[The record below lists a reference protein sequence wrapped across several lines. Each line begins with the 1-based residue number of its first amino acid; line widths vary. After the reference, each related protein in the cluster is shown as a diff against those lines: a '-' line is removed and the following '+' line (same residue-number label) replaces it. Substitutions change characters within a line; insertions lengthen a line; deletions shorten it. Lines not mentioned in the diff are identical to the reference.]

1 MAGII
6 YDKGIATYVPELPE
20 KLGCY
25 SACSFMFFGGK
36 IRQADGILA
45 VHQAG
50 AYGSERDKANAK
62 VSETQQNTQFT
73 VSEIIGFLNE
83 FETPPW
89 VFEKMFRSQEFYFF
103 DEDEKDRLAA
113 RTEGISPE
121 NLYEINAF
129 VANFLKYLDDLAKE
143 EKKTEEEKEPEI
155 SEEEQLRLVVI
166 KIQKLLNAAG
176 CNAGV
181 ADGIWGR
188 RTQAAAVLFAK
199 TAKLPTEKK
208 QLISDSFIQQLRLA
222 PSGFCP
228 KPKINKT
235 SASASL
241 AGLWSVRTDCNGN
254 KVTKGAVFA
263 KYKSRTGSTEHY
275 SITYSN
281 ELKDEGA
288 GSLVHITGSKSALV
302 RLKLRNEW
310 YHYPLVK
317 ISNSRWQG
325 KSKSGCQITF
335 SR

>member
-6 YDKGIATYVPELPE
+6 HDKGIATYVPELPE

-73 VSEIIGFLNE
+73 VSEIIVFLNE

-89 VFEKMFRSQEFYFF
+89 VFEKMFRSREFYFF
-103 DEDEKDRLAA
+103 DEDEQDRLAA
-113 RTEGISPE
+113 QTEGISPE

-129 VANFLKYLDDLAKE
+129 FANFLKYLDDLAKE
-143 EKKTEEEKEPEI
+143 EKEPEI
-155 SEEEQLRLVVI
+155 SEEEQLRLAVI
-166 KIQKLLNAAG
+166 EIQKLLNAAG

-254 KVTKGAVFA
+254 KVIKAAGFT
-263 KYKSRTGSTEHY
+263 KYKSRTGSTEHC
-275 SITYSN
+275 SIT
-281 ELKDEGA
+281 
-288 GSLVHITGSKSALV
+288 
-302 RLKLRNEW
+302 
-310 YHYPLVK
+310 
-317 ISNSRWQG
+317 
-325 KSKSGCQITF
+325 
-335 SR
+335 

>member
-1 MAGII
+1 M
-6 YDKGIATYVPELPE
+6 
-20 KLGCY
+20 
-25 SACSFMFFGGK
+25 
-36 IRQADGILA
+36 
-45 VHQAG
+45 
-50 AYGSERDKANAK
+50 
-62 VSETQQNTQFT
+62 
-73 VSEIIGFLNE
+73 
-83 FETPPW
+83 
-89 VFEKMFRSQEFYFF
+89 
-103 DEDEKDRLAA
+103 
-113 RTEGISPE
+113 
-121 NLYEINAF
+121 YEINAF
-129 VANFLKYLDDLAKE
+129 VANFLKYLDDLAQE

-155 SEEEQLRLVVI
+155 SEEEQLRLAVI
-166 KIQKLLNAAG
+166 EIQKLLNAAG

-241 AGLWSVRTDCNGN
+241 AGLWSARTDCNGN
-254 KVTKGAVFA
+254 KVIKGAGFA

-281 ELKDEGA
+281 E
-288 GSLVHITGSKSALV
+288 
-302 RLKLRNEW
+302 W

-325 KSKSGCQITF
+325 KPKSGCQITF